1 MGKNF
6 LLQTEDQYEPFLH
19 LEPPLSE
26 DDYNFTLDKAEGIAD
41 LFDDYEMFISEMC
54 AK

>member
-26 DDYNFTLDKAEGIAD
+26 EDYNFTLDQAEGIAD
-41 LFDDYEMFISEMC
+41 LFDDDLYFLEMC